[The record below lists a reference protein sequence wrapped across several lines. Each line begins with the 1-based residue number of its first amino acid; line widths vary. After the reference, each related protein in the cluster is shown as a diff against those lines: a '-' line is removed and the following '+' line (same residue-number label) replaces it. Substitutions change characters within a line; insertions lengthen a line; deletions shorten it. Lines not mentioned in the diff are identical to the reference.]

1 MPGPGLNSRDS
12 HGWSGVKFAVVKPAL
27 GPGTPGIGC
36 ALIACLFAWP
46 TFAGAAQAPP
56 AAEPVRATIN
66 KYCVTCHNQRLK
78 TAGFVLDTAD
88 LTNVEKDGAAW
99 EKVIR
104 KLRAGAMPP
113 VGSPR
118 PDQPAYTAVASY
130 LEDAL
135 DRAAAAKPNPGH
147 IGAFHRLSRTEYAN
161 VIRDLLDLGTLPREL
176 DIATL
181 LPADNSS
188 TGFDNLADLLFVSP
202 TAMDGYLAAA
212 RKLSRLAVGD
222 PAVPVIVDRHLIPQE
237 LPQDTRREGSAFG
250 TRGGTVIESTL
261 PVDGEYHVK
270 IEFAGNA
277 REPHQVEVS
286 VDGERTALFTVGDKP
301 PKERGFGVF
310 QQQPDDPLEAVIPLK
325 AGPRTVAVTY
335 LQHTAALGE
344 ELVRPRLRTRGTL
357 PAIASVTL
365 SGPHQVTGA
374 GDTPSRRRLLV
385 CRPASRPQEAA
396 CARQILSTL
405 TRRAYRRASTA
416 DDVNFLMPFF
426 EDGRAEGGFERGIQ
440 RALERVLV
448 SPQFL
453 FRIEREPQSGLAP
466 IGDVELASRLSF
478 FLWSTMP
485 DDELLDAATRG
496 RLGQPEVLERQVRR
510 MLADPRA
517 ESLVTN
523 FVEQWL
529 YLRDVE
535 TKRPD
540 ERLFPD
546 FDEGLR
552 ASFKRE
558 TELFITNLVREDR
571 SALDLLRADYTYVN
585 ERLAK
590 HYGIPHVYGPEFRR
604 VSVTDD
610 YRRGLLGQGSVLLL
624 TSYSTRTSPVLRGK
638 YVLGNL
644 LGAPPPPPPP
654 NVPALKTEHTKSGKA
669 LTMRE
674 AMVQHRENASC
685 ATCHARMDPIGFA
698 LDNFDAVGRWRT
710 VGEGGTPIDAT
721 GVLPDGAK
729 FTGVVGLRENIL
741 AKPELF
747 ATTITENL
755 LTYAMGRT
763 LEFYDAS
770 VVRGVVRNAARDG
783 YRFSSLILGIV
794 KSTPFQMRAAAPTR
808 PEPPAVVSAAR

>member
-1 MPGPGLNSRDS
+1 MRASGLRR
-12 HGWSGVKFAVVKPAL
+12 
-27 GPGTPGIGC
+27 PGTPGGSGGWTARWMGVL
-36 ALIACLFAWP
+36 ALSLFMWP
-46 TFAGAAQAPP
+46 NGANAQAASGP
-56 AAEPVRATIN
+56 ETIQSTLN
-66 KYCVTCHNQRLK
+66 RYCVTCHNQRLK
-78 TAGFVLDTAD
+78 TAGLVLDTVD
-88 LTNVEKDGAAW
+88 LANLTRDGAVW

-104 KLRAGAMPP
+104 KMRAGAMPP

-118 PDQPAYTAVASY
+118 PDTATYDAVPAY
-130 LEDAL
+130 LESEL

-147 IGAFHRLSRTEYAN
+147 VGAFHRLSRTEYAN
-161 VIRDLLDLGTLPREL
+161 VIRDLLDLGPLPREL

-222 PAVPVIVDRHLIPQE
+222 PAVPVIVDRHQIPQE
-237 LPQDTRREGSAFG
+237 LPQDARREGSPFG
-250 TRGGTVIESTL
+250 TRGGTLIQSTL
-261 PVDGEYHVK
+261 PVDGEYHLKV
-270 IEFAGNA
+270 EFAGNA
-277 REPHQVEVS
+277 REPHQLEVS
-286 VDGERTALFTVGDKP
+286 VDGERTSLFTVGDQP

-310 QQQPDDPLEAVIPLK
+310 QQQADDPVDAVLPLK
-325 AGPRTVAVTY
+325 AGSHTIVVAFI
-335 LQHTAALGE
+335 QHTAALGE
-344 ELVRPRLRTRGTL
+344 ELVRPRMRTRGTQ
-357 PAIASVTL
+357 PALASVTL

-374 GDTPSRRRLLV
+374 GDTPSRRRLFV
-385 CRPASRPQEAA
+385 CRPSTRAQEPA
-396 CARQILSTL
+396 CARQILSAL
-405 TRRAYRRASTA
+405 TRRAYRRASTPE
-416 DDVNFLMPFF
+416 DVNLLMPFF
-426 EDGRAEGGFERGIQ
+426 EDGRTDGGFERGVQ

-453 FRIEREPQSGLAP
+453 FRIEREPQAAMAP

-485 DDELLDAATRG
+485 DDELLDAAIRG
-496 RLGQPEVLERQVRR
+496 RLRQPDVLDRQVRR

-535 TKRPD
+535 SKRPD

-552 ASFKRE
+552 HAFKRE
-558 TELFITNLVREDR
+558 TELFIASIVREDR
-571 SALDLLRADYTYVN
+571 SALDLLSADYTYAN

-654 NVPALKTEHTKSGKA
+654 NVPALKTENAKNGKA

-674 AMVQHRENASC
+674 AMVQHRQNASC

-710 VGEGGTPIDAT
+710 VGEGGAPIDAT
-721 GVLPDGAK
+721 GVLPDGTT
-729 FTGVVGLRENIL
+729 FTGVLGLRENL
-741 AKPELF
+741 LSHPELF
-747 ATTITENL
+747 ASTITENL
-755 LTYAMGRT
+755 LTYALGRT

-770 VVRGVVRNAARDG
+770 VVRSVVRSAGREG
-783 YRFSSLILGIV
+783 FRFSSLILGIV
-794 KSTPFQMRAAAPTR
+794 KSTPFQMRAAPP
-808 PEPPAVVSAAR
+808 PEPPVGVTAAVTR